1 MSAGPP
7 LSPPRVHTRARFE
20 RRPGGGGGWMNPPD
34 QCSSPEAPRSR
45 RDSAPRGGVC
55 ATHMDGGGKERGGRE
70 VGARGEGRERGKE
83 LTRACIRVY
92 EVVHERVHH
101 LHIVAPL
108 SASDSSSGGWCLCTF
123 LWRVGKATCVCVYTY
138 VCSFSR
144 FASGYWSKVFKSFF
158 FFFF

>member
-1 MSAGPP
+1 
-7 LSPPRVHTRARFE
+7 
-20 RRPGGGGGWMNPPD
+20 MNPPD

-123 LWRVGKATCVCVYTY
+123 LWRVGKGTCMRIY
-138 VCSFSR
+138 VCMQLFQICEWILVQG
-144 FASGYWSKVFKSFF
+144 FQKFLFF
-158 FFFF
+158 FFSR